1 MNRMDMRE
9 PPLAA
14 DFAARVLDR
23 ADRIR
28 NGQKRIR
35 RTMGGLAAASCASL
49 AVVWMVFAGA
59 PQTRR
64 PGPVPL
70 TAARVLPA
78 GETDEADAL
87 DDFFPD
93 AGSVARFAA
102 QYSEET
108 DDADADPFSD
118 DDDPASQ

>member
-1 MNRMDMRE
+1 MNTMDMRE

-28 NGQKRIR
+28 NRQKRIR
-35 RTMGGLAAASCASL
+35 RTVGGLAAASCASF
-49 AVVWMVFAGA
+49 AVAWMVFVGA
-59 PQTRR
+59 PQAQR
-64 PGPVPL
+64 PGPAPL
-70 TAARVLPA
+70 PAARVLPA

-87 DDFFPD
+87 EDFFPD

-108 DDADADPFSD
+108 DDTDADPFSD
-118 DDDPASQ
+118 DDPSSQ